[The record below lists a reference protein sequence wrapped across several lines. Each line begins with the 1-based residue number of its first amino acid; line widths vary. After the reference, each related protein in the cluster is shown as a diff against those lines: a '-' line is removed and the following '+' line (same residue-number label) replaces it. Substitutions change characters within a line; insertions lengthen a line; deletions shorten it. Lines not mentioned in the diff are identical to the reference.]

1 MRLVADDPARLAGY
15 VSNAVGAEI
24 VGPFTALGWE
34 VDGALAGAAVFNCF
48 TGPDIEMT
56 IAGRAAVTRQ
66 AMRTIADYVF
76 RQLGVQRVSIRTRA
90 SRADVVDQAKRIG
103 FSPEGYHPKL
113 FGDDDGVSLGMTRD
127 ACRWLEMRI

>member
-1 MRLVADDPARLAGY
+1 MRLVTDDQAALAAY
-15 VSNAVGAEI
+15 VSAQIGAEI
-24 VGPFTALGWE
+24 VAPFTALGWE
-34 VDGALAGAAVFNCF
+34 SAGKLAGVAVFNCF

-56 IAGRAAVTRQ
+56 IAGRAAVTRE

-76 RQLGVQRVSIRTRA
+76 RQLKVERVSIRTRA
-90 SRADVVDQAKRIG
+90 SRKDVVDQAIRIG

-127 ACRWLEMRI
+127 ACRWL